1 MLLQDRCLLLAPF
14 SLISPL
20 PRWGQASTHQT
31 FKPQAACK
39 PLEQGRDILKR
50 VDAVNTLQGVSSAP
64 RGEKCDGSSCVR
76 APMPHKGAAAAP
88 GSLLQRGEFR

>member
-1 MLLQDRCLLLAPF
+1 MLLQDHCLLLAPF

-20 PRWGQASTHQT
+20 PCWGQASAHQT

-50 VDAVNTLQGVSSAP
+50 VDVVNTLQGVSSAP
-64 RGEKCDGSSCVR
+64 WGQKCDGSSCVR
-76 APMPHKGAAAAP
+76 APAAAP